1 MSEDNVIE
9 FNRVPGTHW
18 DDEEIEMAQEVLK
31 FAESVQEA
39 AAKLGVTPASLR
51 KAFKRRN
58 LPSPSEFIEELD
70 MEETSIKDSIRVYS
84 DKGWHSPRNLSNK
97 KHLIIPDAHAKP
109 GVDNDRFEWLGRY
122 IYDEKPD
129 VVVCIGDFAD
139 MESLS
144 SYDKG
149 KKSFEGRRY
158 LKDIE
163 AAVDAQE
170 KLFYWVNQM
179 ENKPRMVMC
188 IGNHECV
195 SLDTEILTNKGWMEA
210 GQVYEYDMIQNDIDV
225 HDTHRLKVASF
236 DENMQISFNKME
248 AISKNLKAP
257 MVYLVGDLKDEL
269 VSLNHNIFVD
279 GELKPVREFLGQKI
293 KQTRFN
299 YAGFN
304 SNLKGLEQ
312 TKRNIQITDEFLRV
326 LTWTIMDG
334 TIWRDNDVK
343 KRVQFKLSKPRKIE
357 RLEKLLKDADIEYT
371 KKPCKKYGIN
381 KLQPFYI
388 RIYGQY
394 ARKIDEAL
402 NFNKAI
408 PEDWKLL
415 NNEQMKIVVEELEQ
429 TDGARHYNHIT
440 WKTTSE
446 SNAEL
451 MQFICVNNGFPCKI
465 TESGYSGFENGKTQY
480 RVDIFDCGVWDRRYV
495 EVQQEGFQDVIAIQ
509 TKDGTLITRRNGKV
523 NFTGNSRINRVSESS
538 PEFDGLVKME
548 DLRYEEFG
556 WETYKFLDRVVID
569 EICYSHFFTS
579 GVMNRAISGEHP
591 AASLIKK
598 QYMSCTQGHSHTRD
612 FAERTRA
619 DGKKM
624 MGLVCGCYFEHD
636 EHYATVA
643 NSLWWRGL
651 VMKRHVN
658 NGEYE
663 PEFVPIEALKAKY
676 GRQESRKVG

>member
-39 AAKLGVTPASLR
+39 AGKLGVTPASLR

-163 AAVDAQE
+163 SAVDAQE
-170 KLFYWVNQM
+170 KLFHWVNQM

-188 IGNHECV
+188 IGNHE
-195 SLDTEILTNKGWMEA
+195 A
-210 GQVYEYDMIQNDIDV
+210 
-225 HDTHRLKVASF
+225 
-236 DENMQISFNKME
+236 
-248 AISKNLKAP
+248 
-257 MVYLVGDLKDEL
+257 
-269 VSLNHNIFVD
+269 
-279 GELKPVREFLGQKI
+279 
-293 KQTRFN
+293 
-299 YAGFN
+299 
-304 SNLKGLEQ
+304 
-312 TKRNIQITDEFLRV
+312 
-326 LTWTIMDG
+326 
-334 TIWRDNDVK
+334 
-343 KRVQFKLSKPRKIE
+343 
-357 RLEKLLKDADIEYT
+357 
-371 KKPCKKYGIN
+371 
-381 KLQPFYI
+381 
-388 RIYGQY
+388 
-394 ARKIDEAL
+394 
-402 NFNKAI
+402 
-408 PEDWKLL
+408 
-415 NNEQMKIVVEELEQ
+415 
-429 TDGARHYNHIT
+429 
-440 WKTTSE
+440 
-446 SNAEL
+446 
-451 MQFICVNNGFPCKI
+451 
-465 TESGYSGFENGKTQY
+465 
-480 RVDIFDCGVWDRRYV
+480 
-495 EVQQEGFQDVIAIQ
+495 
-509 TKDGTLITRRNGKV
+509 
-523 NFTGNSRINRVSESS
+523 RINRVSESS